1 MIVTVGKRGAIPLP
15 DELSE
20 LAHLE
25 LGDILLCTLTE
36 NKQSI
41 RLEKYKDQTLTDSQI
56 VAHGFLTR
64 IKEINPKDFE

>member
-1 MIVTVGKRGAIPLP
+1 MIVTVGKNGTIPLP
-15 DELSE
+15 DELNE

-41 RLEKYKDQTLTDSQI
+41 RLEKYKDQTLTDNQI
-56 VAHGFLTR
+56 AAHGFLTR
-64 IKEINPKDFE
+64 IEEINHQNFE